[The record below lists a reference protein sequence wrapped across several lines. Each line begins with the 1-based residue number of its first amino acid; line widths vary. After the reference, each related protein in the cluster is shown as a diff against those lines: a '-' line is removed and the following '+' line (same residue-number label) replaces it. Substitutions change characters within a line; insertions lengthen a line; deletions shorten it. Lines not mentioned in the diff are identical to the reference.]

1 LRLQRL
7 IWAICCAL
15 AACAITAPGAASAA
29 SSTLTGSGSTLIAP
43 LEAEWAAAFGVF
55 QSASITYSPIG
66 SSAGIT
72 AVSSG
77 QVDFGA
83 SEAPLTPAQT
93 TACHGCYQIPWAL
106 TGVGISYHIN
116 SIGSALRLTGAV
128 LAEIYQGQ
136 IKRWND
142 ARIQSLNP
150 RVTLPALSITPIYR
164 APGSGDTYVFTSY
177 LASASSAWRSS
188 VGSGATVTFPTGRA
202 GGDNAGVIALLQ
214 SINGSIAYAAASYLI
229 ANKLPAAAIKNS
241 AGNFEA
247 PNLTNIEAAAASVKH
262 VPSNDVVGI
271 VNPPRTYRTAY
282 PISTF
287 SYVVVPPRGPHAT
300 LLKSWI
306 DYALGAGQAFGPSLD
321 FATIPSVVL
330 SASRATAAKL

>member
-1 LRLQRL
+1 LRLHRL
-7 IWAICCAL
+7 IWLACSAL
-15 AACAITAPGAASAA
+15 AACAVAAPAASAA
-29 SSTLTGSGSTLIAP
+29 TSTLTGSGSTLIAP

-55 QSASITYSPIG
+55 QSASVTYSPSG
-66 SSAGIT
+66 STAGIT

-83 SEAPLTPAQT
+83 SEAPLSPAQT

-106 TGVGISYHIN
+106 TAVGISYHIN
-116 SIGSALRLTGAV
+116 SIGSALHLTGAV
-128 LAEIYQGQ
+128 LAGIYQGQ
-136 IKRWND
+136 IKHWND
-142 ARIQSLNP
+142 SRIQSLNP
-150 RVTLPALSITPIYR
+150 HVKLPALSITPIYR

-214 SINGSIAYAAASYLI
+214 STNGSIAYAAASYLI
-229 ANKLPAAAIKNS
+229 ANKLPAAAVKNS

-247 PNLTNIEAAAASVKH
+247 PNLGNIQAAAASVKQ
-262 VPSNDVVGI
+262 VPSTDVVSI
-271 VNPPRTYRTAY
+271 VNPSRTYKTAY

-287 SYVVVPPRGPHAT
+287 SYVIAPRGESHAS

-306 DYALGAGQAFGPSLD
+306 NYALGAGQAFGPSLD
-321 FATIPSVVL
+321 FATIPAVVL
-330 SASRATAAKL
+330 NAARATTAKL